1 MGASY
6 SCCRGRICVVE
17 KPSIPKIQAFIRLAR
32 PDQYVK
38 SGFVFLP
45 LIFGHQLFNGN
56 AFLVVLVAFVG
67 FCLASSAVYVF
78 NDLKDVE
85 EDRAHPVKCHRP
97 LASGHVSQRE
107 ASWFAGL
114 LGIASLSLGL
124 CLGSWSYLGI
134 LIAYLLLNAAYSL
147 KLKHVAIVDVVTVSV
162 GFVLRVFAGG
172 LVIGIVPT
180 HWLVL
185 MTFLLALF
193 ISLAK
198 RRDDLLLASSGNSK
212 RRSLDGYNLEFLSG
226 AMMIMAA
233 VTIVSYILYTVSP
246 DVIQKHGSRHLY
258 LTSFWVIIG
267 LLRYMQI
274 TFVREMSGAPTQV
287 LLKDFFLQVV
297 LILWMICF
305 VILTY
310 VARV

>member
-1 MGASY
+1 MG
-6 SCCRGRICVVE
+6 
-17 KPSIPKIQAFIRLAR
+17 KIQAFIRLAR

-38 SGFVFLP
+38 NGFVFLP
-45 LIFGHQLFNGN
+45 LIFGHQLFNPDAGV
-56 AFLVVLVAFVG
+56 VVLAAFAG

-78 NDLKDVE
+78 NDLKDMVE
-85 EDRAHPVKCHRP
+85 DQAHPVKCHRP
-97 LASGHVSQRE
+97 LASGQVSPVQ
-107 ASWFAGL
+107 ALWFTGL
-114 LGIASLSLGL
+114 LAMGSLGL
-124 CLGSWSYLGI
+124 GLGLGNGAYLAI
-134 LIAYLLLNAAYSL
+134 LIGYLLLNTAYTL
-147 KLKHVAIVDVVTVSV
+147 KLKHVAIIDVVTVSI

-172 LVIGIVPT
+172 VVIDLLPT

-198 RRDDLLLASSGNSK
+198 RRDDLLLARLGNSS
-212 RRSLDGYNLEFLSG
+212 RRSLDGYNLEFVSG

-246 DVIQKHGSRHLY
+246 DVVHKHGARHLY

-274 TFVREMSGAPTQV
+274 TFVQEKSGSPTQV
-287 LLKDFFLQVV
+287 LLNDLFLQIVAALWLISFVV
-297 LILWMICF
+297 LI
-305 VILTY
+305 Y
-310 VARV
+310 VAHV

>member
-1 MGASY
+1 
-6 SCCRGRICVVE
+6 VVE
-17 KPSIPKIQAFIRLAR
+17 KASIPKIQAFIRLAR

-38 SGFVFLP
+38 NGFVFLP
-45 LIFGHQLFNGN
+45 LVFGHQLFNSE
-56 AFLVVLVAFVG
+56 AVVVVLVAFAG

-97 LASGHVSQRE
+97 LASGQVSPRE

-114 LGIASLSLGL
+114 LGVGSLSLGL
-124 CLGSWSYLGI
+124 CLGNWPYLGI
-134 LIAYLLLNAAYSL
+134 LIAYLLLNVAYSL
-147 KLKHVAIVDVVTVSV
+147 KLKHVAIVDVVTVSA

-172 LVIGIVPT
+172 LVIGILPT

-198 RRDDLLLASSGNSK
+198 RRDDLLLASAGNSN
-212 RRSLDGYNLEFLSG
+212 RRSLDGYNLEFVSG

-258 LTSFWVIIG
+258 LTSFWVIVG

-274 TFVREMSGAPTQV
+274 TFVREKSGSPTQV
-287 LLKDFFLQVV
+287 LLKDFFLQVI
-297 LILWMICF
+297 LILWVISF